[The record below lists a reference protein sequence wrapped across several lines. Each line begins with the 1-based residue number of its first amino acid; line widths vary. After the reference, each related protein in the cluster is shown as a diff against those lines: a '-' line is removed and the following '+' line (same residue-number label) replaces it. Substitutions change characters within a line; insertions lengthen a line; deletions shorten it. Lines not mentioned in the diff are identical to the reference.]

1 MSSFLSERHRHR
13 EADEK
18 RPEVLQ
24 EAAQNL
30 NKLEKMYE
38 FYIVMMM
45 PEEQINLHSFLGI
58 ESQINKEFGL
68 DFCYFASEPSCQSLR
83 DSESTF

>member
-1 MSSFLSERHRHR
+1 
-13 EADEK
+13 
-18 RPEVLQ
+18 
-24 EAAQNL
+24 
-30 NKLEKMYE
+30 
-38 FYIVMMM
+38 MMM